1 LRLRRREANADSRHA
16 ELQASIRVPAR
27 AATLPTGAGRR
38 SSCKSRDRLAPSLA
52 RLTRNDRFVC
62 GTAHPWLGSLRGRLG
77 VLAWSGAGGFEPPF
91 GHMLEGPR
99 RGGLRREE
107 DCPRQN
113 RHPKPP
119 QSLTTRSVGHLE
131 REGLTDV
138 GAKCVGLP
146 RRQARSSSCLC
157 VPHALDVEVEHLG
170 HLVRREPVPRQ
181 ANGACGSQ
189 PSPVGAHDRSISRDL
204 AILRKRGEALSALL
218 SARLAGDGRRTCLD
232 RPTHARRRAATKSGH
247 GGAVS
252 NRFPEASVREL
263 LQVASTRGTCRF
275 QRVLFI
281 GAPRFELGTSSPPD

>member
-1 LRLRRREANADSRHA
+1 
-16 ELQASIRVPAR
+16 VPAR

-170 HLVRREPVPRQ
+170 PPGSSRASPPSGQRRVRIPTVAGWCSRSKYLERSRDPSKAGR
-181 ANGACGSQ
+181 GSQ
-189 PSPVGAHDRSISRDL
+189 RPPKRPPCRRRPTDLPRPPDARETASGNEERPWGSRFQQVSRGERARTTASSLHERNLPFPAGSIHRGAEIGTRDL
-204 AILRKRGEALSALL
+204 
-218 SARLAGDGRRTCLD
+218 
-232 RPTHARRRAATKSGH
+232 
-247 GGAVS
+247 
-252 NRFPEASVREL
+252 
-263 LQVASTRGTCRF
+263 
-275 QRVLFI
+275 
-281 GAPRFELGTSSPPD
+281 